1 MEFFKKTPNFDF
13 MGKSR
18 FFGIV
23 SVIAVAVSLIGAF
36 TFGAKW
42 GIDFVG
48 GTEIQISF
56 KQPATS
62 ADVRRALDKI
72 GFGNSEV
79 VTFGTGENDY
89 LIRLEAISPIT
100 PEMAKSAEAS
110 LQKNLAAYSMS
121 KFELSPGGDKIT
133 LRIAKEVPIADLEKA
148 ISATGMTVAT
158 SGEAAAVEAAQKAEK
173 EKAAAEAVKAGAE
186 SPDQEESA
194 KRCESATCTWPSPQ
208 GYRVY
213 EVNLKG
219 LAERVMEG
227 LRAEPF
233 GKGAVKLRSEWV
245 GPKAGSQLRT
255 NAMMSLTYAM
265 LFIMLYV
272 AIRFDFRFGPG
283 GVVALIHDVI
293 IVFGVFV
300 FLRIEVTLTTIAAL
314 LTIAGYSINDTIVIF
329 DRIREN
335 LGKRKDTKIL
345 SMVNTSIN
353 QTMSRTILTNL
364 TVMMV
369 VLAMWFIGWNT
380 SLRDFAFALVIGQ
393 IVGTYSTIFIAS
405 PIVVF
410 LDKLYGKKK
419 A

>member
-18 FFGIV
+18 FFAIA
-23 SVIAVAVSLIGAF
+23 STIAVAVSLLGAF

-42 GIDFVG
+42 GIDFAG
-48 GTEIQISF
+48 GTEVQISF
-56 KQPATS
+56 KKHATS
-62 ADVRRALDKI
+62 ADVRRALGKI

-79 VTFGTGENDY
+79 VTFGSGDSDY

-100 PEMAKSAEAS
+100 PELAKSAEAN
-110 LQKNLAAYSMS
+110 LQKALAAYSIT
-121 KFELSPGGDKIT
+121 KFELSPGGDKVM
-133 LRIAKEVPIADLEKA
+133 LRLAKEVSIGDLEKA
-148 ISATGMTVAT
+148 ISASGLTVAE
-158 SGEAAAVEAAQKAEK
+158 SGDAAAADAAEKAEA
-173 EKAAAEAVKAGAE
+173 ERAAAEAEKVGAE
-186 SPDQEESA
+186 APVQEESS
-194 KRCESATCTWPSPQ
+194 KRCESATCTWPTQ

-213 EVNLKG
+213 EVSLKG
-219 LAERVMEG
+219 LAERLMEG

-245 GPKAGSQLRT
+245 GPKAGSQLRS
-255 NAMMSLTYAM
+255 NAIMSLTYAM

-283 GVVALIHDVI
+283 GVIALIHDVI

-300 FLRIEVTLTTIAAL
+300 FLRIEVTLTTVAAL

-335 LGKRKDTKIL
+335 LAKRRDQNIL
-345 SMVNTSIN
+345 SMVNTSVN
-353 QTMSRTILTNL
+353 ETMSRTILTNM

-369 VLAMWFIGWNT
+369 VLAMWIIGWNT

-405 PIVVF
+405 PIVVW

>member
-13 MGKSR
+13 MGKAR
-18 FFGIV
+18 FFAIL
-23 SVIAVAVSLIGAF
+23 STILVAASLIGAF

-42 GIDFVG
+42 GIDFAG
-48 GTEIQISF
+48 GTEVQISF

-62 ADVRRALDKI
+62 AQVREALSRI

-79 VTFGTGENDY
+79 VTFGSGKADY
-89 LIRLEAISPIT
+89 LIRLEAISPVT
-100 PEMAKSAEAS
+100 PEQAKAAEAALGKAFS
-110 LQKNLAAYSMS
+110 GNEMS
-121 KFELSPGGDKIT
+121 KFELSPGGDKVM
-133 LRIAKEVPIADLEKA
+133 LRFAKEMPIGDLEKA
-148 ISATGMTVAT
+148 IDAAGLTVAT
-158 SGEAAAVEAAQKAEK
+158 SGDAAAAEAAQKAE
-173 EKAAAEAVKAGAE
+173 AQKAGAA
-186 SPDQEESA
+186 PEENS
-194 KRCESATCTWPSPQ
+194 KRCESATCTWPSQ
-208 GYRVY
+208 GVRVY

-219 LAERVMEG
+219 IAERVMEG

-245 GPKAGSQLRT
+245 GPKAGSELRS
-255 NAMMSLTYAM
+255 NAILSLVYSM

-272 AIRFDFRFGPG
+272 ALRFDFRFGPG
-283 GVVALIHDVI
+283 GVIALIHDVI

-300 FLRIEVTLTTIAAL
+300 FLRIEVTLTTVAAL

-335 LGKRKDTKIL
+335 LAKKREKNIL
-345 SMVNTSIN
+345 AMVNTSIN
-353 QTMSRTILTNL
+353 ETMSRTILTNL

-369 VLAMWFIGWNT
+369 VLSMWIIGWNT

-405 PIVVF
+405 PIVVW